1 MSKVLRSVGSE
12 MPQFWCVGWVN
23 VCTVSYYKDWID
35 NNGFTAKWTTERAS
49 YFKTK
54 KSFNGII
61 LFEHLFFENPSLSV
75 RMEGRG
81 WGEKRML
88 HYLFLTIF
96 SYYGGCW
103 AAKPGSLV
111 IEHNSMTDN
120 NMRSP
125 RDNLQSPVWVNI
137 KHKTEKYFCCS
148 QQGQL
153 TADTTGGTDISVD
166 TPLSLL
172 HCLHGN

>member
-35 NNGFTAKWTTERAS
+35 NNGFTAKWTTEGAS

-54 KSFNGII
+54 NVSMEWLASQEIFNTKKC
-61 LFEHLFFENPSLSV
+61 L
-75 RMEGRG
+75 RG
-81 WGEKRML
+81 VMRTEDGML
-88 HYLFLTIF
+88 GYLFLTIF

-120 NMRSP
+120 NIRSP
-125 RDNLQSPVWVNI
+125 RDNLQSQLRLNT
-137 KHKTEKYFCCS
+137 KHEAEKYFCS
-148 QQGQL
+148 QQFQL
-153 TADTTGGTDISVD
+153 TADRR
-166 TPLSLL
+166 
-172 HCLHGN
+172 NWQ

>member
-12 MPQFWCVGWVN
+12 IPQFWCVGWVN

-54 KSFNGII
+54 KGFNGII

-120 NMRSP
+120 NTTSP
-125 RDNLQSPVWVNI
+125 RDNVQPQLGL
-137 KHKTEKYFCCS
+137 TKYQTWS
-148 QQGQL
+148 SL
-153 TADTTGGTDISVD
+153 TMTGWKRNISVVPSRSCPA
-166 TPLSLL
+166 T
-172 HCLHGN
+172 